1 MSRNLSDRESEV
13 LEIPLNKTK
22 IIGLILASVMFVTL
36 GFWFITSFATLQ
48 TDFSP
53 SLIRMIGAA
62 SILFFGVAL
71 YYSIK
76 KYFDKKPGL
85 IFSHRG
91 IVDNSNG
98 TSIGLIEWND
108 ITGIKVVEVWKNKSI
123 LFQTNAPEKY
133 IAKAGKHQAY
143 LMQANMKTYGTPLCI
158 TPQTLKIDFDQLYDL
173 ILEKYY
179 LNKKESKQTADSEI
193 N

>member
-1 MSRNLSDRESEV
+1 MSRKFPERSLYFDSES

-53 SLIRMIGAA
+53 LLIRMIGAA
-62 SILFFGVAL
+62 SILIFGIAL
-71 YYSIK
+71 FYSIK

-85 IFSHRG
+85 IFTHKG

-98 TSIGLIEWND
+98 ASIGLIEWSDIIDIND
-108 ITGIKVVEVWKNKSI
+108 VEIWKNKSI
-123 LFQTNAPEKY
+123 LLQTNVPEKY
-133 IAKAGKHQAY
+133 IAKATKRQVNI
-143 LMQANMKTYGTPLCI
+143 MQANLKIYGTPLCI
-158 TPQTLKIDFDQLYDL
+158 TPQTLKVDFDELYDL
-173 ILEKYY
+173 LLEEFY
-179 LNKKESKQTADSEI
+179 LNKKVLNYS
-193 N
+193 